1 MTRKKWLFSLAGLA
15 ALAGQAASQ
24 VQLPPAAGFAGAGLP
39 GVAPGPAAPV
49 PPKTLWGFLGLGKEQ
64 KEFCLRKLCAKP
76 IGQLLNNGIAPLSML
91 SGGLVSPFCPKTP
104 TIADLADG
112 GAVGAAS
119 KIQLDEAGAA
129 KRRAAVRYLGT
140 VDCHYWPEAEEGLI
154 GALRGDRNECVRY
167 EAALA
172 LGSGCCCTKKTIE
185 ALTIVVSCSDRDG
198 APKETSYRVHAAA
211 QAALDHCL
219 ACFNPPAPPAP
230 PQQPTPEGEATPE
243 QNKKK
248 DEKLPPP
255 ATTPP
260 VTQTSAKSADEK
272 FELGEAKPFAP
283 AEIKKADAGVV
294 FANAT
299 SVAKPA
305 STRPVGFEYYAKIT
319 QVGWAPL
326 LAEARKTS
334 ANPKIIVPP
343 SDKSLASL
351 IAQATGDVPGAEPA
365 PPKVRPA
372 NLWDKL
378 TGNAPFGPPMKT
390 VANSPTVMAMPFTP
404 PNIAVS
410 APAPVKPIVKESAK
424 ELPVGPATQ
433 VVVEPVKVV
442 TPPPAPKPIESP
454 IVQAGKSAPMVE
466 PVRKGIEL
474 PKIEVRPSP
483 VIEPI
488 KAPELPKVQTEK
500 PKIESGNT
508 SPIQLPVIQN
518 GVILPPVAPAV
529 DSLPLPEPVII
540 KSTPKTDQS
549 KVAVPSP
556 IKTEVKKPVESPA
569 KLAAPTIEPKPATA
583 VPTKPDVIE
592 KKVESKPVAAP
603 APIVLVKPSAESKA
617 KLPEPEAPMPLPL
630 SYTHQMPVPSIAP
643 VQPKAETAKTVVVAP
658 ADASQVGKLLADA
671 RTASDVD
678 DRRNAIR
685 TIVKGR
691 HNTPEVIQTL
701 EQLSNDPTPGVR
713 AEAVIGLARLRNP
726 VTNVQPARAIAKPTA
741 MMTANMPAL
750 PSLPRGVGNPTPRA
764 SAALSTFSTGSSTA
778 ERCQAANDLDGDDLK
793 SSPGLVH
800 MLIAGARGGQV
811 VEERQACIKALVRG
825 KAAYAEVVS
834 TLEEI
839 SNDPTPSIRADA
851 TIGVARLRVP
861 GR

>member
-24 VQLPPAAGFAGAGLP
+24 VPLPPAAAFAGAGLP

-76 IGQLLNNGIAPLSML
+76 IGQLLNNSFAPISTL
-91 SGGLVSPFCPKTP
+91 SGGLISGFCPKTP

-119 KIQLDEAGAA
+119 KIQMDEAGAA

-219 ACFNPPAPPAP
+219 ACFNPPTAPAP
-230 PQQPTPEGEATPE
+230 APQPTPEGQATPE
-243 QNKKK
+243 QKK

-255 ATTPP
+255 AVTPP
-260 VTQTSAKSADEK
+260 VTQTAAKQSEEK
-272 FELGEAKPFAP
+272 FDLGEAKPFAP
-283 AEIKKADAGVV
+283 ADARKMGDSGVV
-294 FANAT
+294 FAA
-299 SVAKPA
+299 VAPA
-305 STRPVGFEYYAKIT
+305 AKANSTRPVGFEYYAKIS

-326 LAEARKTS
+326 LAEARKTA
-334 ANPKIIVPP
+334 ANPKIIVPAG
-343 SDKSLASL
+343 DKSLASL
-351 IAQATGDVPGAEPA
+351 FAQATADEPGAA
-365 PPKVRPA
+365 PSMPKQRPA

-378 TGNAPFGPPMKT
+378 TGQAPFGPPTKI
-390 VANSPTVMAMPFTP
+390 VSSPTTITAMPTP
-404 PNIAVS
+404 SLAAT
-410 APAPVKPIVKESAK
+410 APEPVKPIVVETAK
-424 ELPVGPATQ
+424 EMPVGPATPT
-433 VVVEPVKVV
+433 VMEPVKVV
-442 TPPPAPKPIESP
+442 TPPAPPKSIDMP
-454 IVQAGKSAPMVE
+454 IVQTGKSAPMVE
-466 PVRKGIEL
+466 PISKSVEL
-474 PKIEVRPSP
+474 PKIEVRPIP
-483 VIEPI
+483 KIEPV
-488 KAPELPKVQTEK
+488 KAPELPKIQVEQPKVQAEK
-500 PKIESGNT
+500 P

-529 DSLPLPEPVII
+529 DSLPLPEPIII
-540 KSTPKTDQS
+540 KSTPKAEPGKLPAPVVTKQEAPKS
-549 KVAVPSP
+549 A
-556 IKTEVKKPVESPA
+556 KPMETPAAPKSETKPAPTPAPA
-569 KLAAPTIEPKPATA
+569 KPA
-583 VPTKPDVIE
+583 VIE
-592 KKVESKPVAAP
+592 KKADSKPVAAP
-603 APIVLVKPSAESKA
+603 APIIMVKPAAESKA
-617 KLPEPEAPMPLPL
+617 RLPEPDAPMPLPL
-630 SYTHQMPVPSIAP
+630 SYTHQMPVPTIKPAQPMVEVKRTAVAAP
-643 VQPKAETAKTVVVAP
+643 TDAAQVA
-658 ADASQVGKLLADA
+658 KLLTDA
-671 RTASDVD
+671 KGMGAVD
-678 DRRNAIR
+678 DRREAIR
-685 TIVKGR
+685 ALVKGR
-691 HNTPEVIQTL
+691 VNTPEVMQTL

-726 VTNVQPARAIAKPTA
+726 ATNVQPARAIAKPAA
-741 MMTANMPAL
+741 MMPANLPAL
-750 PSLPRGVGNPTPRA
+750 PSLPKGVGNPTPRA
-764 SAALSTFSTGSSTA
+764 SAALSKFSTGSSTA
-778 ERCQAANDLDGDDLK
+778 DRCQAANDLDAADLQ

-800 MLIAGARGGQV
+800 MLIAGARSGQV

-825 KAAYAEVVS
+825 KAAHAEVVAA
-834 TLEEI
+834 LEEMA
-839 SNDPTPSIRADA
+839 NDPTPAIRADA
-851 TIGVARLRVP
+851 AVGVARLRVP